1 VIWLQHFLAK
11 IDKHFGGRVGKNQHR
26 SCNVFGDACVSLCGY
41 YFNRFGYLSSLYIFL
56 ITLPRPLRVVGIL
69 QLTIF

>member
-1 VIWLQHFLAK
+1 MQCDVMRLQRQFNNVIWLQHFLAK

-41 YFNRFGYLSSLYIFL
+41 YFNRFGYLSFL
-56 ITLPRPLRVVGIL
+56 
-69 QLTIF
+69 